1 MKKYLNKTGEA
12 FNLRVDHFTILPIP
26 AGEIQLPEHIGDK
39 FWMFFKLV
47 EEADVEV
54 ETDTDEFDVET
65 TDDENPKDDEEDS
78 LEDSIV
84 DTTPDENEPE
94 LPVDTAEVTENELKA
109 EHDEV
114 TANLEDAPVDAD
126 VLTDE
131 ELQAAD
137 IKNPEADEDEEPEQ
151 FNWKT
156 CDDKDELDAFAKAA
170 YGIDLDRRNSLTN
183 MKADLEEQLSNRE

>member
-26 AGEIQLPEHIGDK
+26 AGTIELPEHIGDK
-39 FWMFFKLV
+39 FWMFFKAV

-54 ETDTDEFDVET
+54 ETDTDEVEVET
-65 TDDENPKDDEEDS
+65 TDDENPKDDED
-78 LEDSIV
+78 
-84 DTTPDENEPE
+84 E

-170 YGIDLDRRNSLTN
+170 YGIDLDRRNNLAN